1 MKYETM
7 LKILFLLLAK
17 GKVSAKYIAQRF
29 DISTRTVMRY
39 LDTMSLAN
47 IPILS
52 DPGRNGGFYIAD
64 TYKLPAGFMTEK
76 EFNAVISALANYN
89 ENVGSKTISSA
100 INKLSAIKSPK
111 ARSVEVK
118 SDNLLIDAS
127 SWNGNDNVKNVI
139 SLISESI
146 EEKTQVII
154 GYVDKSGKQTVRTV
168 EPHVILLKQGL
179 WYVYA
184 FCNMRNSF
192 RMFKASRIRFANAN
206 GVTFERRKV
215 DLTALSNG
223 KWFEHLP
230 SEQIELEI
238 SPSAKTDVEEWLGV
252 DKVYSSS
259 GKYYASASL
268 PYDEWLISKILSFAG
283 KVKALSPQ
291 KLKNDLLIASKNVTA
306 LYE

>member
-52 DPGRNGGFYIAD
+52 DSGRNGGFYIAD

-76 EFNAVISALANYN
+76 EFDAVVSALNNYN
-89 ENVGSKTISSA
+89 ENVNNKTISSA
-100 INKLSAIKSPK
+100 IDKICATKNSKLRPVDFKSQ
-111 ARSVEVK
+111 S
-118 SDNLLIDAS
+118 LLIDAS

-139 SLISESI
+139 SLISEHI
-146 EEKTQVII
+146 DDCKKVTI
-154 GYVDKSGKQTVRTV
+154 GYVDKNGKESKRVI
-168 EPHVILLKQGL
+168 EPHAILLKQGL

-192 RMFKASRIRFANAN
+192 RMFKASRIRFANGEEEA
-206 GVTFERRKV
+206 FEKRKV
-215 DLTALSNG
+215 DFSALSNG
-223 KWFEHLP
+223 KWFENLP
-230 SEQIELEI
+230 IEQIELEI
-238 SPSAKTDVEEWLGV
+238 SPFAKADVEEWIGV
-252 DKVYSSS
+252 DKLYLSN
-259 GKYYASASL
+259 GKIFASVSL
-268 PYDEWLISKILSFAG
+268 PYDDWLISKVLSFSG
-283 KVKALSPQ
+283 KVKVLSPQ
-291 KLKNDLLIASKNVTA
+291 KLKDDLLSYAKTIVS